1 MENKFNFKRFRRL
14 RYNPIV
20 RDMVRETELSK
31 NDLIYP
37 LFVMPGEKIKNPV
50 KSMPGVFQFSIDNLI
65 EECKEVRD
73 LEFRQ

>member
-1 MENKFNFKRFRRL
+1 MESKFNFKRFRRL
-14 RYNPIV
+14 RYNSII

-50 KSMPGVFQFSIDNLI
+50 KSMPGVFQFSIDSLI
-65 EECKEVRD
+65 EECKEVR
-73 LEFRQ
+73 EQ

>member
-50 KSMPGVFQFSIDNLI
+50 K
-65 EECKEVRD
+65 
-73 LEFRQ
+73 